1 MKFLIHSYKRNNDR
15 ENGVNEP
22 PIIRRLPQGKEY
34 YMEQRKINKLIIR
47 DSLIAIPTLLFTGA
61 WLFVVLNPNIEIY
74 SGANYGLSVFLNLLL
89 PLTIIAI
96 AEIVYALL
104 LIVECIKS
112 QGKTTT
118 EKVFSCIG
126 IWFAVMYLFL
136 GVYIYR
142 LVRLTILKK
151 RLNQSTQTI

>member
-1 MKFLIHSYKRNNDR
+1 
-15 ENGVNEP
+15 
-22 PIIRRLPQGKEY
+22 
-34 YMEQRKINKLIIR
+34 MEQRKINKFIIR

-126 IWFAVMYLFL
+126 VWFAVMYLFF

-151 RLNQSTQTI
+151 RLNQSTQAI

>member
-1 MKFLIHSYKRNNDR
+1 
-15 ENGVNEP
+15 
-22 PIIRRLPQGKEY
+22 
-34 YMEQRKINKLIIR
+34 MEQRKINKLIIR

-61 WLFVVLNPNIEIY
+61 WLFVELNPNIDIY
-74 SGANYGLSVFLNLLL
+74 TGADYGKSVFFNLLI
-89 PLTIIAI
+89 PLAIIAI
-96 AEIVYALL
+96 AETLYALL

-126 IWFAVMYLFL
+126 VWFAVTYLFL

-142 LVRLTILKK
+142 LVRLTLLKK
-151 RLNQSTQTI
+151 EKNNNTQLT

>member
-1 MKFLIHSYKRNNDR
+1 
-15 ENGVNEP
+15 
-22 PIIRRLPQGKEY
+22 
-34 YMEQRKINKLIIR
+34 MERSKINKLILR
-47 DSLIAIPTLLFTGA
+47 DSLIVIPTLVFIGT
-61 WLFVVLNPNIEIY
+61 WLFVELNPNINIY
-74 SGANYGLSVFLNLLL
+74 TGANYGKSVFFNLLL
-89 PLTIIAI
+89 PLAIIAI
-96 AEIVYALL
+96 AEIVYTLL

-136 GVYIYR
+136 GIYIYR

>member
-1 MKFLIHSYKRNNDR
+1 
-15 ENGVNEP
+15 
-22 PIIRRLPQGKEY
+22 
-34 YMEQRKINKLIIR
+34 MEQRKINKLIIR

-96 AEIVYALL
+96 AEIVYTLL

-126 IWFAVMYLFL
+126 AWFAVMYLFF

-151 RLNQSTQTI
+151 KTQSKHANHIIPADHSTTTRKGDT

>member
-1 MKFLIHSYKRNNDR
+1 
-15 ENGVNEP
+15 
-22 PIIRRLPQGKEY
+22 
-34 YMEQRKINKLIIR
+34 MEQRKINKLIIR

-142 LVRLTILKK
+142 LVSLTILKK

>member
-1 MKFLIHSYKRNNDR
+1 MKSKLLYDKYRKQLINLH
-15 ENGVNEP
+15 G
-22 PIIRRLPQGKEY
+22 I
-34 YMEQRKINKLIIR
+34 
-47 DSLIAIPTLLFTGA
+47 T
-61 WLFVVLNPNIEIY
+61 VL
-74 SGANYGLSVFLNLLL
+74 
-89 PLTIIAI
+89 IIAI
-96 AEIVYALL
+96 AEIVYTLL

-126 IWFAVMYLFL
+126 VWFAVMYLFF

-151 RLNQSTQTI
+151 RLNQSTQAI

>member
-1 MKFLIHSYKRNNDR
+1 MKFLIHSYKRNNDG
-15 ENGVNEP
+15 ENGVNKP
-22 PIIRRLPQGKEY
+22 PSIRRHMNKEFFD
-34 YMEQRKINKLIIR
+34 MERSKINKLIIR

-126 IWFAVMYLFL
+126 VWFAVTYLFL

-142 LVRLTILKK
+142 LVRLTLLKK
-151 RLNQSTQTI
+151 KKNNNTQLT

>member
-22 PIIRRLPQGKEY
+22 PIIRRLQQGKEY

-126 IWFAVMYLFL
+126 IWLAVMYLFF